1 MLSRCVPIPMSS
13 IFITI
18 FRLRLKP
25 IDSKPIPG
33 AHGRSR
39 ISSARP
45 QADDLRRGLAPWFRD
60 RDTCANAR
68 NCWRLTP

>member
-39 ISSARP
+39 ISSARRKP
-45 QADDLRRGLAPWFRD
+45 TIFDAVSHLGSATATRVRAPGI
-60 RDTCANAR
+60 AGE
-68 NCWRLTP
+68 